1 MAQREEVLIEVE
13 EEAPLTGWPL
23 NVVDAA
29 AERVRQYADDE
40 SVEAFYI
47 GRGVDL
53 AGRKDD
59 HEAEHIIPLYKT
71 DSPDNAMD
79 VEEMLIKTFID
90 DPKNENDAADAR
102 GGVSDD
108 YVNYVYVALWF
119 GELEVSE

>member
-1 MAQREEVLIEVE
+1 MTQREILIEVE
-13 EEAPLTGWPL
+13 EDAPLTGWPL
-23 NVVDAA
+23 NVVEEA

-40 SVEAFYI
+40 SIDAFYI

-53 AGRKDD
+53 ADRQND
-59 HEAEHIIPLYKT
+59 HDADHIVPLYQS

-90 DPKNENDAADAR
+90 HRKNENDAADAR

-108 YVNYVYVALWF
+108 YVNYVYIALWF